1 MQEAERAAAQAY
13 IRLLAATRAALADPA
28 DGPLYMPLL
37 ASPIQEADEAL
48 HSSRP
53 RGQRGQVLRSRPG
66 APAEPDR
73 FGPLTGPGTGPAPD
87 GSGAGCAPV
96 RVPIGRCT

>member
-48 HSSRP
+48 HSA
-53 RGQRGQVLRSRPG
+53 GLAGNEG
-66 APAEPDR
+66 R
-73 FGPLTGPGTGPAPD
+73 FFALVRELLPSLTGSD
-87 GSGAGCAPV
+87 
-96 RVPIGRCT
+96 R